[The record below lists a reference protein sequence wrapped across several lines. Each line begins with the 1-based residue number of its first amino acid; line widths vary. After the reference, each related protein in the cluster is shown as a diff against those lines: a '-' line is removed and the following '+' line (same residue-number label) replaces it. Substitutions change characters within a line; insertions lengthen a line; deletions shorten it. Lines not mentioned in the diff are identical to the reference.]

1 LSKVTRDKG
10 WETAS
15 SLSDIGLRFS
25 LVILL
30 SVYGGYKL
38 DQRFDSLPWF
48 TLIAALLGF
57 AVAFYWM
64 LMRLK
69 DFSKRDE
76 S

>member
-1 LSKVTRDKG
+1 M
-10 WETAS
+10 
-15 SLSDIGLRFS
+15 RFS